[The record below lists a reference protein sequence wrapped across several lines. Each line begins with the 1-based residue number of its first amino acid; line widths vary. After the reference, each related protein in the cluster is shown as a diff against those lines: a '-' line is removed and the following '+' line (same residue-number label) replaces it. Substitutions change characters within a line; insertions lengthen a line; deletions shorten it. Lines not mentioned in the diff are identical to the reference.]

1 MVVFHWLPNLMR
13 GSCNIRLN
21 DAKLFIL
28 GMLIVLVGEVFVRKS
43 MIKYPCFRPYSLS
56 VTSTNT
62 SYFGS
67 ASSHKIEEYRRTSW
81 NSMRITL
88 KAIYDQRYSTMY
100 YLKAGQ
106 NDYII
111 MENLRHMLLS
121 EDPNKPFLIGHVRDV
136 SSRSVLAMYAFL
148 HVYMACLFKFAVP

>member
-1 MVVFHWLPNLMR
+1 MQQLSISFVSLSLVHFLMQLLWRFLMR
-13 GSCNIRLN
+13 LNFHRRL
-21 DAKLFIL
+21 LCMSL
-28 GMLIVLVGEVFVRKS
+28 
-43 MIKYPCFRPYSLS
+43 CPYFTHL
-56 VTSTNT
+56 
-62 SYFGS
+62 